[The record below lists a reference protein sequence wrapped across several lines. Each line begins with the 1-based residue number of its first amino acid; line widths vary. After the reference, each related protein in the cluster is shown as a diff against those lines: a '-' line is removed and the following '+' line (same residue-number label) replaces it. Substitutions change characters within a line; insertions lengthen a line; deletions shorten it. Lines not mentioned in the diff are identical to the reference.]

1 MRGNYSPSKILI
13 KEMNVMEWTMEV
25 GCAYDAD
32 IAVGKESSG
41 KIAVTIQLKDYAGNN
56 LTVPNSI
63 IAYCASDSDGL
74 TYAVNDLTTD
84 IHTDTGS
91 LAVLVAQ
98 GVYQLVSTA
107 AGLIV
112 LDCTDSAACTA
123 FYLVLVLPN
132 GKLIVSDSIEVTGA

>member
-1 MRGNYSPSKILI
+1 
-13 KEMNVMEWTMEV
+13 MEWTTEV
-25 GCAYDAD
+25 GCAYTAD
-32 IAVGKESSG
+32 IDVGTESGG

-63 IAYCASDSDGL
+63 VAYCASDSDGL
-74 TYAVNDLTTD
+74 TYAVTDLTTD

-91 LAVLVAQ
+91 LAVLTTK

-112 LDCTDSAACTA
+112 LDCTDSSACTA

-132 GKLIVSDSIEVTGA
+132 GKLIVSDAIEVTGA

>member
-1 MRGNYSPSKILI
+1 
-13 KEMNVMEWTMEV
+13 MEWTTEV

-32 IAVGKESSG
+32 IDVGNESAG

-63 IAYCASDSDGL
+63 TAYCASNPTGL
-74 TYAVNDLTTD
+74 TYAVTDLTTD

-91 LAVLVAQ
+91 LAVLATK

-112 LDCTDSAACTA
+112 LDCTDAGASTA
-123 FYLVLVLPN
+123 FYLVFVLPN
-132 GKLIVSDSIEVTGA
+132 GKLIVSDVIEVTGG

>member
-1 MRGNYSPSKILI
+1 
-13 KEMNVMEWTMEV
+13 MEWTPIV
-25 GCAYDAD
+25 DCTYDAD
-32 IAVGKESSG
+32 ITVGTESSL
-41 KIAVTIQLKDYAGNN
+41 KIAVTIQLKDFEGKN

-63 IAYCASDSDGL
+63 TAYSASDVAGL

-91 LAVLVAQ
+91 LAVLVTS

-112 LDCTDSAACTA
+112 LDCTDSSTSTA
-123 FYLVLVLPN
+123 FYLVLVMPN
-132 GKLIVSDSIEVTGA
+132 GKLVVSDAIEITGA